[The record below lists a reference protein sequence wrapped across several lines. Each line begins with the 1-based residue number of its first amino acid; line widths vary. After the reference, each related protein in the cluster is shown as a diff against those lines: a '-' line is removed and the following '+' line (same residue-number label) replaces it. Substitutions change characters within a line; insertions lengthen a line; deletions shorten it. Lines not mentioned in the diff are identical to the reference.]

1 MKKPIIIFFIVSLA
15 IISLFYF
22 SNQPIF
28 DVMIADGE
36 FTYPKKISF
45 SDFFSTQKNFKLT
58 FQSALVLLIS
68 IVGLPAIVAWR
79 STLTKYNKKTGEP
92 KKSIWDKL

>member
-15 IISLFYF
+15 ITSLFYF
-22 SNQPIF
+22 SNQSIF
-28 DVMIADGE
+28 DVIIADGE
-36 FTYPKKISF
+36 FTYPKKLSF
-45 SDFFSTQKNFKLT
+45 GDFFSTEKQYKLT
-58 FQSALVLLIS
+58 FQSALVLMIS
-68 IVGLPAIVAWR
+68 IIGLPAIVAWR